1 MCFFKQ
7 KTAYEMR
14 ISDWSSDVCS
24 SDLIS
29 AQPRQLRRRP
39 QGQGQPLVVRLLLDE
54 HPAALDEGAEVH
66 LLLPAL
72 QLAGFDLREVEQIV
86 DEAQQV
92 LPGAV
97 DVLRV
102 LRSEERRVGKEGG
115 STCSTRGS
123 TAN

>member
-1 MCFFKQ
+1 
-7 KTAYEMR
+7 MR

-24 SDLIS
+24 SD
-29 AQPRQLRRRP
+29 
-39 QGQGQPLVVRLLLDE
+39 LLDE

-66 LLLPAL
+66 LLLPEL

-102 LRSEERRVGKEGG
+102 LVRSEEHTSELQSLMRISYAVFCLKKQTQIMDLQ
-115 STCSTRGS
+115 SSV
-123 TAN
+123 

>member
-1 MCFFKQ
+1 
-7 KTAYEMR
+7 MR

-24 SDLIS
+24 SDL
-29 AQPRQLRRRP
+29 
-39 QGQGQPLVVRLLLDE
+39 LDE
-54 HPAALDEGAEVH
+54 HPAALYEGAEVH
-66 LLLPAL
+66 LLLPEL

-102 LRSEERRVGKEGG
+102 LVVLRVIERPEGLRRHHLGKADDGVERRAQLVRSEEHTSELQSLMRI
-115 STCSTRGS
+115 
-123 TAN
+123 